1 MMLDKQEQRVVDD
14 IGRCGWHLL
23 GVLAGEND
31 PPFTVP
37 STNRDA
43 IRGRS
48 ISSSCC
54 SLYTFDCVRWED
66 GQRRQH
72 GNESSPG

>member
-31 PPFTVP
+31 PPFT
-37 STNRDA
+37 D
-43 IRGRS
+43 S
-48 ISSSCC
+48 I
-54 SLYTFDCVRWED
+54 DE
-66 GQRRQH
+66 
-72 GNESSPG
+72 PGCHPGAVNLQLLL